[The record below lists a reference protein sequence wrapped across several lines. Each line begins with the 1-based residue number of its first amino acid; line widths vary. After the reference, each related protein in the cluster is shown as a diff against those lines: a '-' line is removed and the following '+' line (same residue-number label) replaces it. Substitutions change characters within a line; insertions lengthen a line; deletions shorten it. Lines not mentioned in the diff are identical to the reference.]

1 MSCTTKLS
9 LMARGAH
16 EYREYPDRRW
26 VPEMRPL
33 IAAGL
38 LLATCLTGCA
48 RQEIDASGPRKKSIQ
63 VRAGLLNEVWTPP
76 PYHHRN
82 DGHWP
87 TWWFVYDRLLD
98 NDVLHQPK
106 YPNLA
111 THWESTGDKLV
122 HTFHLRRD
130 VRWHDGKPFTAH
142 DVEATFLFI
151 MDGYLMSPGHHV
163 QFDQLVGLADYRARR
178 AGRIEGLQVL
188 DDHTIR
194 FELERP
200 APFFLWNIGIISIL
214 PKHQLDIV
222 GESRK
227 VEGHRIWRDPGAIGT
242 GPFKLVETQPFQY
255 VRLEAYRDYHRG
267 APKIDEV
274 IIHDK
279 DAALAAINHQLD
291 LGFPPAP
298 SAASEID
305 ALPHMEVIALRS
317 NANAAISMNVTLP
330 ELQDVR
336 VRRALFHAI
345 DRETISQSIYGA
357 YGGAEVPVTV
367 MPTVAWRHQDLPRM
381 EYDPEKAV
389 ALLKEAGWNPSRPLT
404 IVMRDID
411 MAGIR
416 LDLATIAQD
425 YWKRVGVEVKVEAVE
440 AAILSERMLRG
451 EFDFYVGGW
460 TGVLPLSMVNF
471 RSDGHYKTAY
481 GYLNPEVDDLAARVD
496 TTSNL
501 EELRELYL
509 KMQELVW
516 DDVVYFPLLHPVV
529 LVAKSKRLQM
539 GPMADTIG
547 YPTAIWW
554 HEWDV
559 VEENAARPSTEELSA
574 ADGG

>member
-1 MSCTTKLS
+1 MS
-9 LMARGAH
+9 
-16 EYREYPDRRW
+16 
-26 VPEMRPL
+26 VPAGPWFPVRL
-33 IAAGL
+33 IAKASL
-38 LLATCLTGCA
+38 LLVAILTGCGG
-48 RQEIDASGPRKKSIQ
+48 QEKELSGPHRKSIQ
-63 VRAGLLNEVWTPP
+63 VRLRLLNEVWTPP
-76 PYHHRN
+76 PYSHRN

-98 NDVLHQPK
+98 NNMLHQPQ

-111 THWESTGDKLV
+111 THWETSADRLK

-142 DVEATFLFI
+142 DVEATFLTI
-151 MDGYLMSPGHHV
+151 LDGYLIAPIDLG
-163 QFDQLVGLADYRARR
+163 QFKQLLGLKEYR
-178 AGRIEGLQVL
+178 AGRAEKVAGLQVL

-194 FELERP
+194 FELSRP
-200 APFFLWNIGIISIL
+200 APFFFWNIGIVSIL

-222 GESRK
+222 GQSSK
-227 VEGHRIWRDPGAIGT
+227 MEGHRIWRDPGPVGT
-242 GPFKLVETQPFQY
+242 GPFKLVETQPFQFL
-255 VRLEAYRDYHRG
+255 RLEAYRDYHRG
-267 APKIDEV
+267 RPKIDE
-274 IIHDK
+274 IIFHDK
-279 DAALAAINHQLD
+279 DEALAAINNQLD
-291 LGFPPAP
+291 LGFPQTP
-298 SAASEID
+298 SAAAEIG
-305 ALPHMEVIALRS
+305 ALPHMEIVALRS
-317 NANAAISMNVTLP
+317 NANAAINMNVSLP

-345 DRETISQSIYGA
+345 DRETISRSIFGA

-367 MPTVAWRHQDLPRM
+367 LPTVAWRHPDLPRM

-389 ALLKEAGWNPSRPLT
+389 ALLEEAGWNPSRPLK
-404 IVMRDID
+404 IVLRDID

-440 AAILSERMLRG
+440 AAILSEQMLRG

-471 RSDGHYKTAY
+471 RSNGPYKTAY
-481 GYLNPEVDDLAARVD
+481 GYLDPTVDALAARVD

-501 EELRELYL
+501 EDLRELYF

-516 DDVVYFPLLHPVV
+516 EDMVYFPIMHPLV
-529 LVAKSKRLQM
+529 LVAKSKRLKI

-547 YPTAIWW
+547 YPTAMWF

-559 VEENAARPSTEELSA
+559 VEKDAAPSTEVSRA
-574 ADGG
+574 IGD